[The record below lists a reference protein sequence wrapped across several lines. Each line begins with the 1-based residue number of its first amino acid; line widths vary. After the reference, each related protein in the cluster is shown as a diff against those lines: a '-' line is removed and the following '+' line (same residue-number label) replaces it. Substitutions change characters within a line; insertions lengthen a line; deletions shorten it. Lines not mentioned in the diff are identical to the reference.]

1 MTKQTERLIAEMELE
16 KKERTSERASIDF
29 KFHYNTIGDCFYDI
43 YCQPNCTKKED
54 LLKDMAGIL
63 NGELTAD
70 DFAKEIIRVLKINE
84 NVDWDFSDIPPKEE
98 FKELQIFIKRLFK
111 EYRGQE

>member
-1 MTKQTERLIAEMELE
+1 MTEQTDRLIAEMELE
-16 KKERTSERASIDF
+16 KRKSKRASNGF

-54 LLKDMAGIL
+54 LLKDIAGIL

-70 DFAKEIIRVLKINE
+70 DFAQEIIQWVSERRDE
-84 NVDWDFSDIPPKEE
+84 GYFDGDC
-98 FKELQIFIKRLFK
+98 QIKRFDEDK
-111 EYRGQE
+111 AGAV

>member
-1 MTKQTERLIAEMELE
+1 MKGINM
-16 KKERTSERASIDF
+16 KKKF

-63 NGELTAD
+63 NGELTAEDFKKDILQWVGERSDECYLD
-70 DFAKEIIRVLKINE
+70 DDCQIRRYDE
-84 NVDWDFSDIPPKEE
+84 RSA
-98 FKELQIFIKRLFK
+98 
-111 EYRGQE
+111 

>member
-1 MTKQTERLIAEMELE
+1 MTEQTDRLIEEMELE
-16 KKERTSERASIDF
+16 KRKRKRASNGF

-54 LLKDMAGIL
+54 LLKDIAGIL

-70 DFAKEIIRVLKINE
+70 DFAKEIIQWVGER
-84 NVDWDFSDIPPKEE
+84 SDVILVRFLMMMNK
-98 FKELQIFIKRLFK
+98 LISL
-111 EYRGQE
+111 

>member
-1 MTKQTERLIAEMELE
+1 MTEQTDRLIAEMELE
-16 KKERTSERASIDF
+16 KRKSKRASNGF

-70 DFAKEIIRVLKINE
+70 DFAKESDECYLDDDCQIRRFDEV
-84 NVDWDFSDIPPKEE
+84 KEGSVSVPIA
-98 FKELQIFIKRLFK
+98 KQGRS
-111 EYRGQE
+111 

>member
-1 MTKQTERLIAEMELE
+1 M
-16 KKERTSERASIDF
+16 KKF

-63 NGELTAD
+63 NGELTPE
-70 DFAKEIIRVLKINE
+70 DFKKEILQWIGERSDECYLDDDCQIIVVDSHPPEHMGE
-84 NVDWDFSDIPPKEE
+84 NTVVYYSGKAERPPYG
-98 FKELQIFIKRLFK
+98 FIDD
-111 EYRGQE
+111 EIS

>member
-1 MTKQTERLIAEMELE
+1 MKN
-16 KKERTSERASIDF
+16 F

-63 NGELTAD
+63 NGELTAE
-70 DFAKEIIRVLKINE
+70 DFKKKYYNGWASGVM
-84 NVDWDFSDIPPKEE
+84 NVI
-98 FKELQIFIKRLFK
+98 
-111 EYRGQE
+111 

>member
-1 MTKQTERLIAEMELE
+1 MTEQTDRLIAEMELE
-16 KKERTSERASIDF
+16 KRKSKRASNGF

-70 DFAKEIIRVLKINE
+70 DFEKEIIQWVGER
-84 NVDWDFSDIPPKEE
+84 SDECYLDDDCQIRRFDEVKEGSVSVPIA
-98 FKELQIFIKRLFK
+98 KQGRS
-111 EYRGQE
+111 

>member
-1 MTKQTERLIAEMELE
+1 MNITQLE
-16 KKERTSERASIDF
+16 K
-29 KFHYNTIGDCFYDI
+29 
-43 YCQPNCTKKED
+43 
-54 LLKDMAGIL
+54 
-63 NGELTAD
+63 
-70 DFAKEIIRVLKINE
+70 EIVRVLKINE

>member
-70 DFAKEIIRVLKINE
+70 DFAKEIIQWVGER
-84 NVDWDFSDIPPKEE
+84 SDECYLDDDYQIRRFDEVKEGSVSVPIA
-98 FKELQIFIKRLFK
+98 KQGRS
-111 EYRGQE
+111 

>member
-1 MTKQTERLIAEMELE
+1 M
-16 KKERTSERASIDF
+16 KKF

-63 NGELTAD
+63 NGELTPE
-70 DFAKEIIRVLKINE
+70 DFKKEILIGIPNELPKKQEYDTSINHAPIRE
-84 NVDWDFSDIPPKEE
+84 NILNAEEKKLALRNALRYFDKKFHKKLNQVKTFSN
-98 FKELQIFIKRLFK
+98 
-111 EYRGQE
+111 

>member
-1 MTKQTERLIAEMELE
+1 MKN
-16 KKERTSERASIDF
+16 F

-63 NGELTAD
+63 NGELTAE
-70 DFAKEIIRVLKINE
+70 DFKKEILQWIGERSDECYLDDDCQIRRFDEHNKV
-84 NVDWDFSDIPPKEE
+84 
-98 FKELQIFIKRLFK
+98 
-111 EYRGQE
+111 